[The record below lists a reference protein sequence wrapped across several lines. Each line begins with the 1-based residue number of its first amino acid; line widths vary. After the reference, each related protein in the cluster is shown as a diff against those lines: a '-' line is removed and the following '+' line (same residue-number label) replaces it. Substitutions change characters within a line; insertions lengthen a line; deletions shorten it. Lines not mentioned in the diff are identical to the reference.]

1 MGNNYLGVKIDRATH
16 ERAMQRKINTLLP
29 QVEASLKALNEGWND
44 AQKMYDATNYM
55 SQYVAVLKQYGVEQ
69 TKLKEI
75 EDILDSLNTQQGIFA
90 QFTNADEY
98 NKAKNRAQF
107 AQNATG
113 KNFDTLYTE
122 YINSA
127 DENNSF
133 AHTFAYIMTQDFED
147 AEDKVKAADFLE
159 KNKDRFA
166 SAYGKEYASHEQ
178 RNIYDD
184 INSKIQQLK
193 RTGNEAIFEKK
204 AQELEQVKNND
215 DFKKQNLSGIVKSLT
230 QLYDFD
236 YQKIWLPFARSTIEV
251 SEFLIKNIAP
261 IVLGSSYTTFFDNA
275 NDEEIKVLGYYLA
288 KGENSKAKE
297 YITAV
302 ENRIN
307 KRIAQEEF
315 EKTKGQNLVNVLQ
328 GVPIGMRSFFTN
340 VGKNFDSS
348 EYVLP
353 TKDEYLSEKIYAD
366 LEDYGGQS
374 ELFGK
379 SWGQVAFG
387 GTSALGN
394 MVPAV
399 ALSFIPY
406 VGPFASSAAM
416 GLSASGSA
424 YREMKNLG
432 YSEAESRTYSVFVG
446 ASEAAL
452 NAVLGGIGSA
462 AGSLTDDVM
471 KALGKTVDKAGFK
484 IAVNLGSRFAGEGLE
499 EFLQAWLEPTFKGFI
514 TGDWDY
520 DEAWAESLESA
531 LVGGVLGLGFGSI
544 SAVQQ
549 GLNDA
554 KLAKLGTGFRETGNV
569 AALIQMAKESPN
581 KNIRDIVKN
590 VNDGDISNT
599 ELGRIIYEYE
609 KKAVTELN
617 GNTAS
622 EITKNYINLMR
633 DADNDFD
640 KSVLGS
646 VYSAKKAILD
656 GFDPETLKENS
667 RNPEVRQA
675 ISKLGQAL
683 NRKIRIEENLVNEAG
698 KKIDGYF
705 DENTGEIVL
714 NADAQNPVQVVLKH
728 ELTHTIEGNKNYA
741 KFSDSVLNNAEF
753 KAWLRNNGYADLA
766 DAQNKTIAFRK
777 KKGDT
782 NFKKKGATQEELNA
796 LANQELLADF
806 IAEKFFNDADGLE
819 RLLKSLEPKTMRDFV
834 QTILDVI
841 RKLINKIK
849 GVDNSFEE
857 DLRSLEK
864 KFSKMLSETAKNE
877 KNTDGGVKLK
887 IGDSKK
893 ITLGMTDAERT
904 DILKNKTLT
913 VPIYEGQADTQIQQ
927 NQEDLSSNELKLVKN
942 AIVKIGEEFNVLKKY
957 NVSDVSTE
965 IYLSKGNLR
974 ESVTKKANASQIA
987 KLMPILNEALQ
998 NAVGIETHVNR
1009 YFYDNNTT
1017 AFSNLISGYIE
1028 NDYFVPIRFG
1038 LKQLT
1043 SGQTVLYVV
1052 VDQTK
1057 IKKVEVLKL
1066 GVPINT
1072 SGAQSSR
1079 STSKLSISKI
1089 FSFVKNKDLLRYMPD
1104 DMLNNEQKQAKQ
1116 EAIAE
1121 TIEYTNN
1128 KNDNKYKQFIIKGDN
1143 ASINRMVQNAAKT
1156 NGYTGIYYHGSP
1168 EQFTIFD
1175 KKKAR
1180 SSGTFGNGFYFS
1192 KSESHAGQYGNLYK
1206 VFLKLGNTMKE
1217 GVQNLTK
1224 SDIRKLLSAVAENE
1238 DYSIENYGTYNI
1250 DEILNKFSNTDAF
1263 SVLVDINA
1271 TAIGN
1276 FAEALNL
1283 FNETLGTKYQSVE
1296 TPLETVVFNPE
1307 QIKSADPIT
1316 YDDNGN
1322 VIPLSERFNE
1332 EETDIRYS
1340 IPNTSSRA
1348 ELADALST
1356 LTQDEYE
1363 KRIIE
1368 DYKNAVADIDK
1379 AQARLD
1385 QVNADI
1391 KQILFTPGERDTQA
1405 LENLNKEK
1413 AELEKQIGKYDKK
1426 LLQMEAL
1433 APLQKLQ
1440 NRAVRNQK
1448 RADTEKFKEK
1458 NIGKKSTV
1466 LRNEIKDRAQKLT
1479 NILKNETKAK
1489 HIPTAMQKPV
1499 AEFLEIFDMNTAE
1512 IDKRIARYDELIA
1525 NETDAGIK
1533 EELQKTRD
1541 RLELQGLRLQDKLEK
1556 MESVYRDIK
1565 NSTDEAVK
1573 QGYDETIEGLITTA
1587 KNSLSSTNLK
1597 DLTYEQL
1604 NTVNNMFKAL
1614 EKHIRDA
1621 NKLKESAIKE
1631 SVEQAGQTVIKEVSQ
1646 NTSEKGNKTT
1656 PLKQFVEKYGIT
1668 FLKPVHAFQLFGS
1681 DMLNRLFLEVR
1692 KGEDV
1697 VAVDAKEAKQ
1707 TFRKNAKENG
1717 YWKWDKETRET
1728 FKDKNGKEFTLNLEE
1743 KLALYAYSKREQAD
1757 LHLEIGGIVFGD
1769 EIVVKER
1776 NKFKVEQ
1783 KVIINDRNTYKIDKQ
1798 IMADIINTLTAE
1810 QKHFADKMQEYL
1822 SVDMAKKGNEI
1833 SDALYGINLFGEK
1846 AYFPLKSSSDFRAFN
1861 AEKTADPNIANK
1873 SFTNPT
1879 IPGANNPVV
1888 LQGFMDV
1895 WAKHCVD
1902 MAMYHGLTLPMENF
1916 TKVYNYSE
1924 FDGEYAS
1931 VKNTLAKGYGEQVT
1945 KYIESLLTDINGGIR
1960 QDPNASVVNKLI
1972 SLFKKSAVFASLS
1985 VIIQQPSSIARAFA
1999 YIDPK
2004 YVKPTQNP
2012 LKEYEECKQY
2022 CPVAIIKDM
2031 GYFDTSVGKSTQDWI
2046 TEREITDY
2054 ENNLERLKDGLKIG
2068 DNLLASLPA
2077 TADAFTWGLI
2087 WAATKQETAKR
2098 NGLDINSEEV
2108 KKQSAERF
2116 NEIIINT
2123 QVYDS
2128 VLSRPAIMRSKDVG
2142 MKTATAFL
2150 AEPLTS
2156 VGMATLGVDAARK
2169 GDTKKARRLIAA
2181 VATQSILNSVLVSF
2195 VYAMRDDDEKMS
2207 FGEKYLK
2214 SLTVE
2219 LIEGFNPATYIP
2231 IVKDVYSL
2239 CQGYDVKRADMN
2251 LVADLV
2257 NATNRLWSENATP
2270 YQKIKGMVGSIASLL
2285 GIPVKNLWRDIE
2297 SFYNTGATIK
2307 RNTSIGANNAIRKG
2321 LSEALPF
2328 GDRLVPE
2335 KNEAT
2340 MLYEA
2345 VISGNKKQI
2354 KTFRGDKNE
2363 TQYSSMLRKGLKSED
2378 SRIYEAANARIAGDF
2393 ETYENIVAEIESEG
2407 HFESDIIIGAIESTM
2422 DISVSG
2428 NTMYDTSDINRM
2440 LEEGNT
2446 SSAEYVLNKLVE
2458 LKTIQY
2464 VEKGENEK
2472 NAQRKAESSVKSG
2485 ITTYWKERYI
2495 EAYNEKNETE
2505 KKQIRALLTS
2515 LKIYGDAATV
2525 RKTVLGWI

>member
-1 MGNNYLGVKIDRATH
+1 
-16 ERAMQRKINTLLP
+16 
-29 QVEASLKALNEGWND
+29 
-44 AQKMYDATNYM
+44 
-55 SQYVAVLKQYGVEQ
+55 
-69 TKLKEI
+69 
-75 EDILDSLNTQQGIFA
+75 
-90 QFTNADEY
+90 
-98 NKAKNRAQF
+98 
-107 AQNATG
+107 
-113 KNFDTLYTE
+113 
-122 YINSA
+122 
-127 DENNSF
+127 
-133 AHTFAYIMTQDFED
+133 
-147 AEDKVKAADFLE
+147 
-159 KNKDRFA
+159 
-166 SAYGKEYASHEQ
+166 
-178 RNIYDD
+178 
-184 INSKIQQLK
+184 
-193 RTGNEAIFEKK
+193 
-204 AQELEQVKNND
+204 
-215 DFKKQNLSGIVKSLT
+215 
-230 QLYDFD
+230 
-236 YQKIWLPFARSTIEV
+236 
-251 SEFLIKNIAP
+251 
-261 IVLGSSYTTFFDNA
+261 
-275 NDEEIKVLGYYLA
+275 
-288 KGENSKAKE
+288 
-297 YITAV
+297 
-302 ENRIN
+302 
-307 KRIAQEEF
+307 
-315 EKTKGQNLVNVLQ
+315 
-328 GVPIGMRSFFTN
+328 
-340 VGKNFDSS
+340 
-348 EYVLP
+348 
-353 TKDEYLSEKIYAD
+353 
-366 LEDYGGQS
+366 
-374 ELFGK
+374 
-379 SWGQVAFG
+379 
-387 GTSALGN
+387 
-394 MVPAV
+394 
-399 ALSFIPY
+399 
-406 VGPFASSAAM
+406 
-416 GLSASGSA
+416 
-424 YREMKNLG
+424 
-432 YSEAESRTYSVFVG
+432 
-446 ASEAAL
+446 
-452 NAVLGGIGSA
+452 
-462 AGSLTDDVM
+462 
-471 KALGKTVDKAGFK
+471 
-484 IAVNLGSRFAGEGLE
+484 
-499 EFLQAWLEPTFKGFI
+499 
-514 TGDWDY
+514 
-520 DEAWAESLESA
+520 
-531 LVGGVLGLGFGSI
+531 
-544 SAVQQ
+544 
-549 GLNDA
+549 
-554 KLAKLGTGFRETGNV
+554 
-569 AALIQMAKESPN
+569 
-581 KNIRDIVKN
+581 
-590 VNDGDISNT
+590 
-599 ELGRIIYEYE
+599 
-609 KKAVTELN
+609 
-617 GNTAS
+617 
-622 EITKNYINLMR
+622 
-633 DADNDFD
+633 
-640 KSVLGS
+640 
-646 VYSAKKAILD
+646 
-656 GFDPETLKENS
+656 
-667 RNPEVRQA
+667 
-675 ISKLGQAL
+675 
-683 NRKIRIEENLVNEAG
+683 
-698 KKIDGYF
+698 
-705 DENTGEIVL
+705 
-714 NADAQNPVQVVLKH
+714 
-728 ELTHTIEGNKNYA
+728 
-741 KFSDSVLNNAEF
+741 
-753 KAWLRNNGYADLA
+753 
-766 DAQNKTIAFRK
+766 
-777 KKGDT
+777 
-782 NFKKKGATQEELNA
+782 
-796 LANQELLADF
+796 
-806 IAEKFFNDADGLE
+806 
-819 RLLKSLEPKTMRDFV
+819 
-834 QTILDVI
+834 
-841 RKLINKIK
+841 
-849 GVDNSFEE
+849 
-857 DLRSLEK
+857 
-864 KFSKMLSETAKNE
+864 
-877 KNTDGGVKLK
+877 
-887 IGDSKK
+887 
-893 ITLGMTDAERT
+893 
-904 DILKNKTLT
+904 
-913 VPIYEGQADTQIQQ
+913 
-927 NQEDLSSNELKLVKN
+927 
-942 AIVKIGEEFNVLKKY
+942 
-957 NVSDVSTE
+957 
-965 IYLSKGNLR
+965 
-974 ESVTKKANASQIA
+974 
-987 KLMPILNEALQ
+987 
-998 NAVGIETHVNR
+998 
-1009 YFYDNNTT
+1009 
-1017 AFSNLISGYIE
+1017 
-1028 NDYFVPIRFG
+1028 
-1038 LKQLT
+1038 
-1043 SGQTVLYVV
+1043 
-1052 VDQTK
+1052 
-1057 IKKVEVLKL
+1057 
-1066 GVPINT
+1066 
-1072 SGAQSSR
+1072 
-1079 STSKLSISKI
+1079 
-1089 FSFVKNKDLLRYMPD
+1089 
-1104 DMLNNEQKQAKQ
+1104 
-1116 EAIAE
+1116 
-1121 TIEYTNN
+1121 
-1128 KNDNKYKQFIIKGDN
+1128 
-1143 ASINRMVQNAAKT
+1143 
-1156 NGYTGIYYHGSP
+1156 
-1168 EQFTIFD
+1168 
-1175 KKKAR
+1175 
-1180 SSGTFGNGFYFS
+1180 
-1192 KSESHAGQYGNLYK
+1192 
-1206 VFLKLGNTMKE
+1206 
-1217 GVQNLTK
+1217 
-1224 SDIRKLLSAVAENE
+1224 
-1238 DYSIENYGTYNI
+1238 
-1250 DEILNKFSNTDAF
+1250 
-1263 SVLVDINA
+1263 
-1271 TAIGN
+1271 
-1276 FAEALNL
+1276 
-1283 FNETLGTKYQSVE
+1283 
-1296 TPLETVVFNPE
+1296 
-1307 QIKSADPIT
+1307 
-1316 YDDNGN
+1316 
-1322 VIPLSERFNE
+1322 
-1332 EETDIRYS
+1332 
-1340 IPNTSSRA
+1340 
-1348 ELADALST
+1348 
-1356 LTQDEYE
+1356 
-1363 KRIIE
+1363 
-1368 DYKNAVADIDK
+1368 
-1379 AQARLD
+1379 
-1385 QVNADI
+1385 VNADI
-1391 KQILFTPGERDTQA
+1391 KQILFAPGQRDTQA

-1525 NETDAGIK
+1525 NETDTAIK

-1668 FLKPVHAFQLFGS
+1668 LLKPVHAFQLFGS

-1707 TFRKNAKENG
+1707 TFRKNAKESG

-1810 QKHFADKMQEYL
+1810 QKQFADKMQEYL

-1861 AEKTADPNIANK
+1861 AEKTADPNVANK

-1902 MAMYHGLTLPMENF
+1902 MAMYHGLTIPLENF

-1924 FDGEYAS
+1924 FDGEYSS

-1972 SLFKKSAVFASLS
+1972 SLFKKSSVFASLS
-1985 VIIQQPSSIARAFA
+1985 VIVQQPSSIARAFA

-2046 TEREITDY
+2046 TERQITDY

-2257 NATNRLWSENATP
+2257 NATNRLWSEKATP
-2270 YQKIKGMVGSIASLL
+2270 YQKIKGMVGSVASLL

-2345 VISGNKKQI
+2345 VVSGNKKQI
-2354 KTFRGDKNE
+2354 KTFRGDKDE

-2378 SRIYEAANARIAGDF
+2378 SRIYEAANARISGDF

-2446 SSAEYVLNKLVE
+2446 SSAEYALNKLVE

-2472 NAQRKAESSVKSG
+2472 TAQRKAESSVKSG

-2505 KKQIRALLTS
+2505 KKQIRALLAS
-2515 LKIYGDAATV
+2515 LKIYGDAAAV
-2525 RKTVLGWI
+2525 RKIVLGWI